1 MDHLADLRGFFK
13 ILRKHKM
20 NPLKCF
26 LAVVRGK
33 LLVLVITES
42 QLTQPK
48 RKPSLLEM
56 KPPTNLRE
64 LKRLQGHLAYI
75 RKKIHLKPIR

>member
-1 MDHLADLRGFFK
+1 MMQIFRDQQLKTVECYMDHLADLRGFFK

-33 LLVLVITES
+33 LLVLVITIDGI
-42 QLTQPK
+42 TVDPAK
-48 RKPSLLEM
+48 TKAF
-56 KPPTNLRE
+56 
-64 LKRLQGHLAYI
+64 LA
-75 RKKIHLKPIR
+75 